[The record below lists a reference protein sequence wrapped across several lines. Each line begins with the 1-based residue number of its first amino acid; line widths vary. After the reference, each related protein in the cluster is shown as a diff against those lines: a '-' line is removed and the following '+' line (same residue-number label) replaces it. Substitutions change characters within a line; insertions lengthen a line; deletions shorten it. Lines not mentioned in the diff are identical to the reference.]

1 MEIALTSQFAA
12 ISHPI
17 RYQVLRL
24 LLRRYPDDV
33 PAGEIAEAL
42 AIRPNTLSAYLSHLL
57 RARLIR
63 QSRNGTQ
70 RLYGA
75 DMQGLHSMNARL
87 FEECCRG
94 RPDICPPLPAPVP
107 VPGGDMTMTKT
118 PYRVLFICSGNSARS
133 IFAES
138 ILRHEAGDRF
148 EAHSAGT
155 RPTSEL
161 NPMAVAMLQ
170 DKGHDIAGLR
180 SKNVMEYQGADAP
193 DFDFVFTVCDA
204 AANEECPTWHGQPLT
219 AHWGTPDPVKAEGT
233 EAERM
238 LAFQH
243 AYGALRRRITA
254 FTALPFDTLDRLSL
268 QAALD
273 DISRTEKA

>member
-42 AIRPNTLSAYLSHLL
+42 AIKPNTLSAYLSHLL
-57 RARLIR
+57 RAGLIR
-63 QSRNGTQ
+63 QNRNGTQ

-75 DMQGLHSMNARL
+75 DMQGLHGMNARL

-94 RPDICPPLPAPVP
+94 RPDICPPLPAP

-170 DKGHDIAGLR
+170 DKGHDIAGLW
-180 SKNVMEYQGADAP
+180 SKNVSEYQGADAP